1 MHRAGLIVVN
11 STVPE
16 ADGLAVVPALLLTS
30 CGTSGNFLHPFC
42 LHFLLLSK
50 ADNNSNITHHSQEV
64 ETSQGSAGGCTDKQ
78 NVTDPSN
85 RDHLDLKRQEIVTCA
100 TARTNPV

>member
-1 MHRAGLIVVN
+1 MTTEAGVFPVADRLHRSWVIVVN

-42 LHFLLLSK
+42 LHFCFCQKGVITATLLIIAK
-50 ADNNSNITHHSQEV
+50 RW
-64 ETSQGSAGGCTDKQ
+64 KQ
-78 NVTDPSN
+78 AKGLLGDVQIN
-85 RDHLDLKRQEIVTCA
+85 KM
-100 TARTNPV
+100 